1 MFSFFKRIVH
11 WYRKSWSSNKKPSVE
26 ENSSRMINLILFG
39 PPGSGKGTQATKL
52 VEHYNLYHISTGD
65 MFRSEIGNKTEL
77 GVLAKSYIDK
87 GELVPDEV
95 TINMLKKRVEDNPDV
110 RGFIFDGFPRT
121 VAQAKALDAM
131 LDEMNTPLTA
141 LLELKVP
148 AEELIVRLMDRA
160 KVSGRTDDADPNVIK
175 NRIQVYRENTM
186 PVAGYYN
193 EQDKAHDIHGVGSIE
208 EITQRLIDELDSVLQ
223 TA

>member
-1 MFSFFKRIVH
+1 MLLLFKKIRE
-11 WYRKSWSSNKKPSVE
+11 WYGKLWSSTKKTSVV
-26 ENSSRMINLILFG
+26 ENSNRMINLILFG
-39 PPGSGKGTQATKL
+39 PPGSGKGTQAARL

-95 TINMLKKRVEDNPDV
+95 TINMLKKRVENNPDV
-110 RGFIFDGFPRT
+110 KGFIFDGFPRT

-131 LDEMNTPLTA
+131 LSEMGTPLTA

-175 NRIQVYRENTM
+175 NRIQVYRENTL

-193 EQDKAHDIHGVGSIE
+193 EQDKAYDIHGVGSIE
-208 EITQRLIDELDSVLQ
+208 EITGRLTAELDSVLQ
-223 TA
+223 VA